1 MWRAGGRYPV
11 ALVAA
16 LVAGMDWP
24 RWPVAG
30 GAVRVRAGLGG
41 RWRWPCGRW
50 PCWLV
55 APLVAAVGAGGR

>member
-24 RWPVAG
+24 RWPVALSACALAVVAY
-30 GAVRVRAGLGG
+30 GAG
-41 RWRWPCGRW
+41 R
-50 PCWLV
+50 
-55 APLVAAVGAGGR
+55 VGAGCVP

>member
-1 MWRAGGRYPV
+1 MWRASGRYPV

-30 GAVRVRAGLGG
+30 GASR
-41 RWRWPCGRW
+41 
-50 PCWLV
+50 
-55 APLVAAVGAGGR
+55 VAAGRVGWWRR